1 MAQKTATTA
10 MRSSFSLRLNVLF
23 MLHHSFLNKKIQMK
37 GLISKGNAFAIFS
50 HPDFTALA
58 FSPEQE
64 RASLPCR
71 LANSAPPNSTV
82 GSGISPDRLPW
93 EFADYHCRYGISPIP
108 KVMCDT
114 PPRAAECRQV
124 NRMTL
129 KINFILAGFPA
140 FFRRP
145 PSPY

>member
-1 MAQKTATTA
+1 
-10 MRSSFSLRLNVLF
+10 

-82 GSGISPDRLPW
+82 GSGISPDRPFSGSQTFTAGM
-93 EFADYHCRYGISPIP
+93 EFHQSPKISR
-108 KVMCDT
+108 M
-114 PPRAAECRQV
+114 PR
-124 NRMTL
+124 
-129 KINFILAGFPA
+129 
-140 FFRRP
+140 RRFGHGA
-145 PSPY
+145 SVFMKRN